1 MTGELSFR
9 DIQSLGYETEEI
21 LPRVFKVR
29 NFVTP
34 DELKELFT
42 EANSYS
48 EEDWNYRYL
57 AEMRLH
63 AREKF
68 GRDDLENLKAEGLL
82 EITENFADKNISVA
96 NVQLMQ
102 TLHRRCEEIF
112 NKVGGLDV
120 TGFVVFQRLYAGT
133 ELISHF
139 DKYSDKLVEYAAVLY
154 LNNDYNGGELFFP
167 KFDYEIKPEP
177 GTLIIFP
184 STEQFEHG
192 VRPVKE
198 GPVRYVIPVFIKA
211 NHPDGSMAGWAN
223 FG

>member
-1 MTGELSFR
+1 
-9 DIQSLGYETEEI
+9 
-21 LPRVFKVR
+21 
-29 NFVTP
+29 
-34 DELKELFT
+34 
-42 EANSYS
+42 
-48 EEDWNYRYL
+48 
-57 AEMRLH
+57 
-63 AREKF
+63 
-68 GRDDLENLKAEGLL
+68 
-82 EITENFADKNISVA
+82 
-96 NVQLMQ
+96 MQ

-120 TGFVVFQRLYAGT
+120 TGFIVFQRLYAGT

>member
-1 MTGELSFR
+1 MTKELSLG
-9 DIQSLGYETEEI
+9 DIKALGYDVEEVR
-21 LPRVFKVR
+21 PRVFIVK
-29 NFVTP
+29 NFAQP
-34 DELKELFT
+34 DETQQLFM
-42 EANSYS
+42 EASAYS
-48 EEDWNYRYL
+48 EEDWSYRYL

-82 EITENFADKNISVA
+82 EITDNFADKNVSVQST
-96 NVQLMQ
+96 QLMQ

-112 NKVGGLDV
+112 DTVGGLDV
-120 TGFVVFQRLYAGT
+120 TGFIVFQRLYAGT

-154 LNNDYNGGELFFP
+154 LNNDYSGGELFFP
-167 KFDYEIKPEP
+167 KLGYEIIPEP

-184 STEQFEHG
+184 STEEFEHG

-211 NHPDGSMAGWAN
+211 SHPDGSMAGWAN

>member
-1 MTGELSFR
+1 MSGELSLG
-9 DIQSLGYETEEI
+9 DIRALGYETEEI
-21 LPRVFKVR
+21 APRVFKIK
-29 NFVTP
+29 NFATP
-34 DELKELFT
+34 NEVQELFT
-42 EANSYS
+42 EASAYS

-68 GRDDLENLKAEGLL
+68 GREDLENLKAEGLL
-82 EITENFADKNISVA
+82 EITDNFADKNVSVQ
-96 NVQLMQ
+96 NTQLMQ

-112 NKVGGLDV
+112 DTVGGLDV
-120 TGFVVFQRLYAGT
+120 TGFIVFQRLYAGT

-154 LNNDYNGGELFFP
+154 LNNDYAGGELFFP
-167 KFDYEIKPEP
+167 KLGIEVVPDP

-184 STEQFEHG
+184 STEEFEHG

-211 NHPDGSMAGWAN
+211 SHPDGSMAGWAN